1 MISTLTLSPSSQILH
16 LPIGKACCWSWR
28 THAPWRPRPDAGG
41 RGHTA
46 RPWRSGRRVRG
57 HHACARAGE
66 TLLAGQTDGQIFHPR
81 VEKKRVGNLHP
92 RQTAC
97 PLLAQAC
104 SQPSKRLCLAR
115 QAVLFQLAMQIS
127 EQANLVASKRRTGPG
142 GRPPEIPLALACQAL
157 IHGIQQDT
165 EDTRLQGWGRAV
177 NLASACA

>member
-1 MISTLTLSPSSQILH
+1 MHRGVQGRTLEAVAILPD
-16 LPIGKACCWSWR
+16 LG
-28 THAPWRPRPDAGG
+28 APAVGYVAI
-41 RGHTA
+41 T
-46 RPWRSGRRVRG
+46 RVR
-57 HHACARAGE
+57 ALER
-66 TLLAGQTDGQIFHPR
+66 LFWLDRTDGQIFHPR